1 VSPDRPVVAAFD
13 VDRTVTTRDCV
24 VPFLRRLSGTAPF
37 AARMALASA
46 RLLPAIARGER
57 DRAKVQA
64 TKIVFAGRRA
74 VDVNATGAEFAA
86 SVIRAWL
93 RDDTVARLRWHQ
105 SAGHE
110 VVLVSASFGAYLH
123 PLGDRLGA
131 DAVLCTELVVGDDGV
146 LTGDLSGL
154 NCRGAEKVRRLH
166 EWLDERHGGR
176 ANVELWAYGDS
187 PGDRELLAGADHA
200 VWVRGRLA
208 AVPELVR

>member
-1 VSPDRPVVAAFD
+1 VSAARPVVAAFD

-24 VPFLRRLSGTAPF
+24 VPFLRRVRGTVPF
-37 AARMALASA
+37 AGRMALASA

-57 DRAKVQA
+57 DRAKEQA
-64 TKIVFAGRRA
+64 ANIVFAGRRA
-74 VDVNATGAEFAA
+74 VDVNAVGDEFAA
-86 SVIRAWL
+86 GVVRSWL

-105 SAGHE
+105 AEGHD
-110 VVLVSASFGAYLH
+110 VVFVSASFGAYLH
-123 PLGDRLGA
+123 PLGRRLGA
-131 DAVLCTELVVGDDGV
+131 DGILCTELVVGDDGI
-146 LTGDLSGL
+146 LTGGLSGL
-154 NCRGAEKVRRLH
+154 NCRGPEKARRLH

-187 PGDRELLAGADHA
+187 PGDRELLASADHA

>member
-1 VSPDRPVVAAFD
+1 MSPVRPVVAAFD

-93 RDDTVARLRWHQ
+93 REDTVARLRWHQ

-200 VWVRGRLA
+200 VWVRGPMT
-208 AVPELVR
+208 AVPELVP

>member
-1 VSPDRPVVAAFD
+1 VSPVRPVVAAFD

-57 DRAKVQA
+57 DRAKVHA

-93 RDDTVARLRWHQ
+93 REDTVARLRWHQ

-166 EWLDERHGGR
+166 EWLGERHGGR

-200 VWVRGRLA
+200 VWVRGSMT
-208 AVPELVR
+208 AVPELVP

>member
-1 VSPDRPVVAAFD
+1 MSTVRSVVAAFD

-24 VPFLRRLSGTAPF
+24 VPFLRRVSGTAPF

-64 TKIVFAGRRA
+64 AKIVFAGRRA
-74 VDVNATGAEFAA
+74 VDVNATGAEFAGA
-86 SVIRAWL
+86 VIRSWL

-123 PLGDRLGA
+123 PLGERLGA
-131 DAVLCTELVVGDDGV
+131 AGVLCTELVVGDDGV

-154 NCRGAEKVRRLH
+154 NCRGTEKVRRLH
-166 EWLDERHGGR
+166 KWLDERHGGR

-200 VWVRGRLA
+200 VWVHSRMT
-208 AVPELVR
+208 AVPELVP